1 MILVPILR
9 EKTLPK
15 IFFPQKIKVSLSTTI
30 MECPCGCEIG
40 LDDNH
45 EAHSYSVSSLIK
57 GCEIDS
63 KEFDNPVPVL
73 MKKSEV
79 VEKA

>member
-1 MILVPILR
+1 
-9 EKTLPK
+9 
-15 IFFPQKIKVSLSTTI
+15 

-45 EAHSYSVSSLIK
+45 EAHSYSVASLIK

-73 MKKSEV
+73 MTKSEIV

>member
-1 MILVPILR
+1 
-9 EKTLPK
+9 
-15 IFFPQKIKVSLSTTI
+15 

-45 EAHSYSVSSLIK
+45 KAHSYSVSSLIK

-79 VEKA
+79 VEKAWFVENYHHHVALRF

>member
-1 MILVPILR
+1 
-9 EKTLPK
+9 
-15 IFFPQKIKVSLSTTI
+15 

-79 VEKA
+79 VEKAWFVENYHHHHVALRF